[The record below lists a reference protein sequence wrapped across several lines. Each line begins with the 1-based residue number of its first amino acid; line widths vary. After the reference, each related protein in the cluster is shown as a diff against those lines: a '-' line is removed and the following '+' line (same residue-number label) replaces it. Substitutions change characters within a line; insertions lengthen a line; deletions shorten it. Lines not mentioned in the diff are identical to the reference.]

1 MQTRKLRTAQSPL
14 LPIAVCTLSWVGTGY
29 ALPQHESAEVQ
40 TEVEPQPV
48 RIEWAFDAPP
58 ETIWAA
64 WTDSRIVR
72 RWFGSDP
79 NGEVLAAHL
88 DARVGGRFEVTFA
101 NGDGTQYTAM
111 GVYRR
116 VEPFRHLEFSWQ
128 WKNEPVQTFIRIE
141 MSPEG
146 AGTHMNFEHAGL
158 IHLST
163 HDYASGWRSTFEK
176 MEKAISSDR

>member
-1 MQTRKLRTAQSPL
+1 LNRRLASLRGSTPNEDQSFHANTKTADGPV
-14 LPIAVCTLSWVGTGY
+14 A
-29 ALPQHESAEVQ
+29 ASAHCGLY
-40 TEVEPQPV
+40 T
-48 RIEWAFDAPP
+48 

-146 AGTHMNFEHAGL
+146 AGTHMKFEHAGL